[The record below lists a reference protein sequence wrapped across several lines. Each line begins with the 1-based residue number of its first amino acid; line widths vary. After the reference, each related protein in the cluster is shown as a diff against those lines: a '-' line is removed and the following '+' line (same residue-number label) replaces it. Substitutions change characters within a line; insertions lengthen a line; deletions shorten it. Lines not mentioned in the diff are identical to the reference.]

1 MISSR
6 NSRLRL
12 ILLFA
17 LTVIFVA
24 LIACDV
30 AGKKEEGA
38 AKTSQNTAAENQDE
52 FLESLRKKYG
62 KKLYSRHDSELFIR
76 HFFQDRNRGFFV
88 DVGAFHYK
96 NNSNTYYLEKHLGW
110 KGIAIDAQIQYKKGY
125 LLNRPNTK
133 FFNYFVSDK
142 SDVDADFFVI
152 RGKKS
157 QSTGSKSAAERKKD
171 YRKIK
176 VLSITLN
183 DLLERGGVK
192 KIDFLTMDIERG
204 EPAALAGFDINRYKP
219 ELVCVET
226 YYEDVRDAIM
236 SYFKKHRY
244 KEIVEYSN
252 RDPFNSYFT
261 PMKKDDQFESKTN
274 DRPDA

>member
-1 MISSR
+1 MR
-6 NSRLRL
+6 R
-12 ILLFA
+12 ILFFA
-17 LTVIFVA
+17 LMA
-24 LIACDV
+24 LFMTSIACDLKER
-30 AGKKEEGA
+30 KKERA
-38 AKTSQNTAAENQDE
+38 AKTSQSTAAELQDD

-62 KKLYSRHDSELFIR
+62 TKLYSRHDNELFIR
-76 HFFQDRNRGFFV
+76 HFFQDRKGGFFV
-88 DVGAFHYK
+88 DIGAYHFK

-110 KGIAIDAQIQYKKGY
+110 KGIAVDAQIQYKKGY
-125 LLNRPNTK
+125 MLNRPNTK

-142 SDVDADFFVI
+142 SDVDADFFII

-157 QSTGSKSAAERKKD
+157 QSTGSKSAAQRKKD

-176 VLSITLN
+176 VPTITMN
-183 DLLERGGVK
+183 DLLEREGVK

-244 KEIVEYSN
+244 KEIVEYSS

-261 PMKKDDQFESKTN
+261 PII
-274 DRPDA
+274 